1 MNNSKVLKTI
11 LIISGLVIIIIG
23 AAILFVPATFFA
35 TNGIMLGN
43 DSSLLSEIRAPGG
56 ALLASGIFILAG
68 AFVPRL
74 TLTAVLLSA
83 LLYLSYGFSRI
94 LSMVVDG
101 IPSEGILIAAV
112 VELGIGLACLF
123 ALVKYRGN
131 EYRESP

>member
-1 MNNSKVLKTI
+1 MNNSKVLKII

-35 TNGIMLGN
+35 TNGITLGN
-43 DSSLLSEIRAPGG
+43 DSSLLNEIRAPGG
-56 ALLASGIFILAG
+56 ALLASGIFIVAG

-74 TLTAVLLSA
+74 ALTAVLLST

-101 IPSEGILIAAV
+101 IPSEGIVIAAV

-123 ALVKYRGN
+123 ALLKYHDSRFS
-131 EYRESP
+131 ED